1 MEKRI
6 PPSEDFIIRLL
17 QDKDKGLTGKQIRE
31 FHGLTKNQ
39 YDHIVY
45 RIVPK
50 LKKSS
55 TFVSKLKSAQSQAKK
70 IDEDMLTTFRT
81 GASPEV
87 WQPSDEED
95 KKKNIFKRLVSKIFF
110 WYK

>member
-1 MEKRI
+1 MEKSI

-17 QDKDKGLTGKQIRE
+17 QDKEKGLTGKQIRE
-31 FHGLTKNQ
+31 YHGLTKNQ

-70 IDEDMLTTFRT
+70 MNEDMLTTFRT

-87 WQPSDEED
+87 WQPSDEEN

>member
-1 MEKRI
+1 
-6 PPSEDFIIRLL
+6 
-17 QDKDKGLTGKQIRE
+17 
-31 FHGLTKNQ
+31 
-39 YDHIVY
+39 
-45 RIVPK
+45 
-50 LKKSS
+50 
-55 TFVSKLKSAQSQAKK
+55 
-70 IDEDMLTTFRT
+70 MLTTFRT